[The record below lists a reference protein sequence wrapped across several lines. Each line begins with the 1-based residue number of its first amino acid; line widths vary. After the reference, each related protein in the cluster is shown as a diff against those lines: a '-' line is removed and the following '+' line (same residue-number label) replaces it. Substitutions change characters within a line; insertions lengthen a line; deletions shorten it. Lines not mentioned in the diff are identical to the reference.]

1 MFTNIVDSRR
11 ISVIGFSLLFTYLLS
26 FVFEG
31 QVLYSLTEYYEVS
44 STNFVFAA
52 IVAHFIG
59 LFSCGYFVK
68 TPSAAK
74 SAMLYS
80 IAVSLAG
87 SIPFFLA
94 LPFLWTVS
102 LVVCALTSGFAV
114 AAWGQFLKSCTPKNE
129 RIKTCADELFHG
141 RDFVESCRPD
151 RCFPGQATDS
161 WSRNNYTPDHCSR
174 PGFC

>member
-74 SAMLYS
+74 KHGTVS
-80 IAVSLAG
+80 VSLAG

-94 LPFLWTVS
+94 LLWTVS
-102 LVVCALTSGFAV
+102 LVYALTSGLQ
-114 AAWGQFLKSCTPKNE
+114 W
-129 RIKTCADELFHG
+129 R
-141 RDFVESCRPD
+141 
-151 RCFPGQATDS
+151 PGQILKAVPL
-161 WSRNNYTPDHCSR
+161 RMNV
-174 PGFC
+174 